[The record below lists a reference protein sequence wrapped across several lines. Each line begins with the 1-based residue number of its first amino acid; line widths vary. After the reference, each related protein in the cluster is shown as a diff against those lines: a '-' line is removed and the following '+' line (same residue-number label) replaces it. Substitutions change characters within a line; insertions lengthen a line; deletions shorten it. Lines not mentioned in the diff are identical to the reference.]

1 MFTATPTA
9 QLNNAAGALST
20 DDVNIYQSVGALTV
34 VSVVGA
40 STLAMAV
47 AAPVPV
53 LGTVAVGGG
62 LLYYGT
68 KIANGDDTKSDKT
81 ADKKAEATTP
91 EAPKEVA
98 TKPSAA

>member
-1 MFTATPTA
+1 MYTVPA
-9 QLNNAAGALST
+9 NNTQASASAGALST

-40 STLAMAV
+40 STLAMAI

-53 LGTVAVGGG
+53 LGTVAVGSG

-68 KIANGDDTKSDKT
+68 KIANGDNTKSDKT
-81 ADKKAEATTP
+81 ADKKAEVATP
-91 EAPKEVA
+91 EAPK
-98 TKPSAA
+98 PSAA